1 MAVVTPPKSG
11 GKCIFTHYS
20 NIAVAAAAVV
30 GAPPNISHTSHRIF
44 PARCGTQNFQG
55 KDPDKNFQ
63 GSDPDKNFQ
72 GWDPDTNFQ
81 G

>member
-30 GAPPNISHTSHRIF
+30 APPNISHTSPGIF
-44 PARCGTQNFQG
+44 PARGGTLTRTFG
-55 KDPDKNFQ
+55 GGTLTRTFE
-63 GSDPDKNFQ
+63 GRI
-72 GWDPDTNFQ
+72 
-81 G
+81 